1 MGTRT
6 RRTGT
11 AYTFFFVVGLAVL
24 GCPLDA
30 NQPPMTEDNRFA
42 FFEAHGYLDDCEN
55 FKQVENAFASLA
67 PDCRSCATQEC
78 GGAEGLASA
87 VEAFVPYTRCACDC
101 AAGDEE
107 SLLACD
113 KLRPSEASDGVLAP
127 LRACLKSKC
136 EVQCP
141 GVADGP
147 RLVADIALGLGNT
160 LAKAATCLQMGECFE
175 RADGAIVLAEP
186 PDEAVE
192 LLEAEVATEAAL
204 LNQQLALQLAAT
216 ADQARIAAERVV
228 ALEKA
233 LADAREAADRAVA
246 DATSNFKQEQAALQ
260 RLVDNAV
267 LEASNA
273 NRQREEFQTSAALE
287 PEVHARELQAKLRDV
302 EAAQAALV
310 ALKAN
315 VDELVGDARRDKE
328 TWESERAV
336 LISAQASDLA
346 KASAAAD
353 QRLSEIQAAAVS
365 GSDALRTRIELLS
378 TQNEAAAESARRAQ
392 AEIDEERATFAANV
406 SEKNVAVQEL
416 QELRLELTQLR
427 LQNAQ
432 SAAGSDELKAQIRAQ
447 QGRAD
452 KAEAALLLAEQAADA
467 SASACEATI
476 GCVQADAG
484 VAGDVISLAEH
495 QSELLA
501 LQQALNAAHEEQ
513 LSSSNGEATREIQ
526 ALRAALDAQQSAA
539 DSELEAV
546 KRQLDAAR
554 AAAAQQVEA
563 AQQALATLKSTSSAT
578 QLQLTE
584 AQANIEMLKLRVAEA
599 DLEKAKIVQ
608 LQLEVESANAAAKK
622 SEAAWQQDR
631 QALVDAND
639 AALRQQLE
647 DAEKKSAELKAAA
660 EAQVAVLTAQL
671 AEERRLGSTKS
682 NELAATLARIAAQ
695 QAELEKVAA
704 EAASN
709 RQALE
714 ESRLELAR
722 AREASDQ
729 FAAENDLL
737 KQQVSDAQDATRRA
751 EINTQTELARASA
764 ADAEVARLETL
775 ALASSDEAT
784 VLHEQQIAALQLQ
797 IQRVQEAEAVMRGE
811 LAAQALGSQRS
822 MAQLQE
828 DNRRL
833 EADRDKARTA
843 LATASATFA
852 EERATLQKR
861 IEEIAAEKRTGDDA
875 QALQRAE
882 IDQLTAR
889 IALITSEQARLQA
902 NQVAVDAL
910 AQEARLSADTWKSK
924 HELYEASTSTQ
935 LREASEQIA
944 RLEQVSAT
952 NDSGFREASAAF
964 SREIAS
970 LKGDNSAQVLRLS
983 KLDARARL
991 DHAEIDRLTV
1001 RLDSEGTQFE
1011 QARLEFDRTH
1021 AQSTEEN
1028 QRLLAEAEQRTKEL
1042 ALVQAALASTEATVA
1057 AKTRDLDA
1065 VTARIAERDDQIASL
1080 NTTLSAAQH
1089 ELTLLR
1095 RKESEAGEAFE
1106 SQQIALQR
1114 ALALVE
1120 ANQAAALAATSDS
1133 QQANDRVAQL
1143 TRQMND
1149 AQREANALLAATRA
1163 EMATD
1168 NAALAAQ
1175 LQKAQQETKAAKAAV
1190 STLEATG
1197 TATAT
1202 ELKEKTE
1209 ALRVAEER
1217 SDSLS
1222 LQVSQLE
1229 LVRTQ
1234 LEQAQLTVQA
1244 EILRAATA
1252 TARTAEVEIQLAAA
1266 ATELAKNSADL
1277 QAAEKRVSDAQTA
1290 FESKFA
1296 AQDEHARKLSA
1307 EVARFGSQSA
1317 LELAEITAASQK
1329 LRLATSEYE
1338 QSLADDQAI
1347 IAEFESKLLSVSADR
1362 DLALAEVARLEAQL
1376 EARDRAAAALNAISP
1391 DIVRVAA
1398 SESPA
1403 FVGAQLAT
1411 EVASSV
1417 QGPITSLGAEDIQ
1430 NVLRPLFAD
1439 DPELEACVDSDR
1451 AIAPGKW
1458 LAEKS
1463 ADISAYTNSGTGD
1476 TLYVRDATAE
1486 LLFEKP
1492 ATKTRIFA
1500 GAPVGTPKHRDC
1512 FRKSVVALADLKD
1525 VFETRYKP
1533 LLGDELHYSS
1543 AIASSDL
1550 TLEAFLAG
1558 LRLLGAQS
1566 RVDTLATLEV
1576 NVQFMAGHN
1585 FFLQIPGLTADVNI
1599 VEPPPVPAPPTDFAA
1614 TLEPYVVAGEIL
1626 PGDKL
1631 PSAQQLFVKLLS
1643 DLKTNPTEKLAV
1655 YAAALGHVL
1664 KNSNPTWQVP
1674 TQPPM
1679 SIDEALAFILTVYW
1693 AIPEGKREGKCLP
1706 NPVKYAVSGKFY
1718 PRFVGLSLDTVPP
1731 AIAQIGNDIPTD
1743 MREAVYCGYLNKIVK
1758 IATRPDGKKRFPQN
1772 TACGSQVL
1780 HGVALEIN
1788 ASDPWLVE
1796 LSNLANYPVFR
1807 RPTADANGN
1816 PTAGNIPSEL
1826 AEIRT
1831 KFENQYRL
1839 ISLDNIVML
1848 AQQKNLSS
1856 DFLASFADSG
1866 VTLMARVVYPYVIRN
1881 LYMKKVAAKA
1891 SARFFESPATAA
1903 DFILT
1908 LASPVGLNHARL
1920 FVRVVEIMSDETQDL
1935 RGSPFSE
1942 KQAQLYKIMVKPIG
1956 ASAFHEEAGGGKSTA
1971 IKFFPL
1977 LYPDQ
1982 AIEPCILHATT
1993 DPTVPEGY
2001 SPANLDALPSTRGPT
2016 VPLLHITASALR
2028 AWLDQ
2033 TQDAGAPKISCSV
2046 ILDEYDSPRYLGV
2059 RTLLLARN
2067 QAFVQMSATQ
2077 NLSELEVEIAGRQ
2090 VELELPG
2097 AKTDAL
2103 NAIIAQDK
2111 EILVNEANKY
2121 RAQFDRIHLKTATMG
2136 VGIPAPA
2143 VVEAVSIAQR
2153 WIAAGAFDLAKPKAI
2168 LVQEPDFDGG
2178 ATDVWTTF
2186 QAYLAGKLNGTPVA
2200 VLYKGPRG
2208 TVFNFRAQGASS
2220 PWKEFATQDLL
2231 DSEVTKLQNKIVVF
2245 CLYKETRGQDYKM
2258 YSDRYVAAQV
2268 IEHSEIP
2275 STSEVYQ
2282 ELKRNRQKTPLND
2295 EDNADLFVDITLGAS
2310 TRDKFLDAA
2319 AVLQKHLDVEGVYV
2333 KSVQEFSKALQL
2345 DMQERLNS
2353 SAFEEKAID
2362 AYNHSVAASNQ
2373 VAKAA
2378 GRVNSLLRP
2387 FDDVLEFCLGRTVG
2401 PTDTDQ
2407 TIYQASK
2414 DCVTD
2419 QVRQALPPSFEDD
2432 SAFVKRVIAATWSGV
2447 PLTAPYQTAKMWLG
2461 CPMKTGK
2468 LATSTLS
2475 PADIAKL
2482 RQYMCGVGDTGKISQ
2497 VPPVGKFREWIVE
2510 NTNEHFK
2517 QELKQGAAVSK
2528 LLTQL
2533 RALASPTLSRVTGYY
2548 QGQVELTRGPAEQ
2561 LLRLR

>member
-1 MGTRT
+1 MRTRT

-30 NQPPMTEDNRFA
+30 NQPPMMEDNRFA
-42 FFEAHGYLDDCEN
+42 FFEAHGYLDDCDN

-101 AAGDEE
+101 AAGDEA
-107 SLLACD
+107 SLLECD
-113 KLRPSEASDGVLAP
+113 KLRPSEAPDGVLAP

-136 EVQCP
+136 EVQCS
-141 GVADGP
+141 GVADDP

-160 LAKAATCLQMGECFE
+160 LAKAATCLQKGECFE

-216 ADQARIAAERVV
+216 PDQARIAAERVV

-273 NRQREEFQTSAALE
+273 NRQREEFQTSAALAAD
-287 PEVHARELQAKLRDV
+287 VHARELQGKLREV

-315 VDELVGDARRDKE
+315 VDELVDTARRDKE
-328 TWESERAV
+328 AWDSDRAV

-353 QRLSEIQAAAVS
+353 QRLLEIQAAAVS
-365 GSDALRTRIELLS
+365 DSDALRTRIELLS
-378 TQNEAAAESARRAQ
+378 KKNEAAAESARRAQ

-406 SEKNVAVQEL
+406 SEKNVAVQEVE
-416 QELRLELTQLR
+416 QLRLELTQLR
-427 LQNAQ
+427 LQNAE
-432 SAAGSDELKAQIRAQ
+432 SAAGSDQLKAQILAQ

-495 QSELLA
+495 QSALLA
-501 LQQALNAAHEEQ
+501 LRQALNAAYDEQ
-513 LSSSNGEATREIQ
+513 LGSSSAATREIQ
-526 ALRAALDAQQSAA
+526 ALKDALAAQQSAA

-546 KRQLDAAR
+546 KSQLDAAR

-563 AQQALATLKSTSSAT
+563 AQQALATLTSTASAT

-584 AQANIEMLKLRVAEA
+584 AQANIELLKLRVAEA
-599 DLEKAKIVQ
+599 DLEKARIVQ
-608 LQLEVESANAAAKK
+608 LQLEVASANAAAKK

-682 NELAATLARIAAQ
+682 DELAATLARIAAQ

-704 EAASN
+704 EALSN
-709 RQALE
+709 GQALE

-722 AREASDQ
+722 AREAQ
-729 FAAENDLL
+729 AKFAAENELL
-737 KQQVSDAQDATRRA
+737 KQQVADAQRATSLA

-764 ADAEVARLETL
+764 ADAEVTRLKTL
-775 ALASSDEAT
+775 ALATSDEAK
-784 VLHEQQIAALQLQ
+784 VLHEQQIAALNLQ
-797 IQRVQEAEAVMRGE
+797 IKRVQEAEAVMRGE
-811 LAAQALGSQRS
+811 LAAQTLGSQRS

-828 DNRRL
+828 DNRQL
-833 EADRDKARTA
+833 EADRDEARTA

-882 IDQLTAR
+882 IYQLTAR
-889 IALITSEQARLQA
+889 IALITSEQAQLQA

-910 AQEARLSADTWKSK
+910 AQEARLSADAWKSK
-924 HELYEASTSTQ
+924 HELYEASTSIQ

-944 RLEQVSAT
+944 RLKQVSAT
-952 NDSGFREASAAF
+952 NDNKYQEAEAAF
-964 SREIAS
+964 AREIAS
-970 LKGDNSAQVLRLS
+970 LKEDNSAQVLRLE
-983 KLDARARL
+983 KGDAQGRLDRAEIEALTARL
-991 DHAEIDRLTV
+991 ET
-1001 RLDSEGTQFE
+1001 EGVEFG

-1042 ALVQAALASTEATVA
+1042 ALVQATLAETEATVA
-1057 AKTRDLDA
+1057 AKVHDLGA
-1065 VTARIAERDDQIASL
+1065 VTARIAERDEQIASL
-1080 NTTLSAAQH
+1080 NTKLSAA
-1089 ELTLLR
+1089 
-1095 RKESEAGEAFE
+1095 ESELMRLREKEREVGEAFARQE
-1106 SQQIALQR
+1106 IALQR
-1114 ALALVE
+1114 ARALVE
-1120 ANQAAALAATSDS
+1120 ANQVAAVAATSDL
-1133 QQANDRVAQL
+1133 QQIANDRVAQL

-1149 AQREANALLAATRA
+1149 AQQVADARLEATRA
-1163 EMATD
+1163 EMAAD

-1175 LQKAQQETKAAKAAV
+1175 LQEAQEETNVAKAAV
-1190 STLEATG
+1190 SALEATG
-1197 TATAT
+1197 AATAS
-1202 ELKEKTE
+1202 ELKAKTE
-1209 ALRVAEER
+1209 ALRVAQQR

-1222 LQVSQLE
+1222 LQVSELE
-1229 LVRTQ
+1229 LVRKQ
-1234 LEQAQLTVQA
+1234 LEQAQLTVQS

-1252 TARTAEVEIQLAAA
+1252 TARTADVEKQLAAA
-1266 ATELAKNSADL
+1266 DAKLAQNSADL
-1277 QAAEKRVSDAQTA
+1277 QVAEKKVSEAQTA

-1307 EVARFGSQSA
+1307 EVARFGVQSA
-1317 LELAEITAASQK
+1317 LDLAKIAAASEA

-1338 QSLADDQAI
+1338 QSLASEQAT

-1362 DLALAEVARLEAQL
+1362 DSALAEVAQLKAQL

-1417 QGPITSLGAEDIQ
+1417 QGPIQSIGSIAIED
-1430 NVLRPLFAD
+1430 VLARLFAD
-1439 DPELEACVDSDR
+1439 DPELEACLGG

-1458 LAEKS
+1458 LAKKS
-1463 ADISAYTNSGTGD
+1463 ADISAYTEPGTEG

-1512 FRKSVVALADLKD
+1512 FRESPVVSADAKD
-1525 VFETRYKP
+1525 VTETRYKP
-1533 LLGDELHYSS
+1533 LSGDELRYSS
-1543 AIASSDL
+1543 AIATSDL
-1550 TLEAFLAG
+1550 TLDAFLAQLG
-1558 LRLLGAQS
+1558 LLGARS
-1566 RVDTLATLEV
+1566 RVTTLASLEV
-1576 NVQFMAGHN
+1576 KMQFIAGSN
-1585 FFLQIPGLTADVNI
+1585 FFKQIPALTADVNI

-1631 PSAQQLFVKLLS
+1631 PSAQQLFVQLLS
-1643 DLKTNPTEKLAV
+1643 KLKTNPTEESAV

-1664 KNSNPTWQVP
+1664 KNSNPTWKVP
-1674 TQPPM
+1674 TQPPI

-1706 NPVKYAVSGKFY
+1706 SPVEYAVSGKFY
-1718 PRFVGLSLDTVPP
+1718 PRFVKLLLDTVPS

-1743 MREAVYCGYLNKIVK
+1743 MREAVYCGYLNKIVE
-1758 IATRPDGKKRFPQN
+1758 IATLPNGKKRFPQN
-1772 TACGSQVL
+1772 TVCGSQVL
-1780 HGVALEIN
+1780 HGAALEID
-1788 ASDPWLVE
+1788 AGGPPLVE

-1807 RPTADANGN
+1807 RPPADANGN
-1816 PTAGNIPSEL
+1816 PTAGEIPSEL
-1826 AEIRT
+1826 AAIKTE
-1831 KFENQYRL
+1831 FENRYKL

-1848 AQQKNLSS
+1848 ARQNNLSS
-1856 DFLASFADSG
+1856 DFLASFADLG
-1866 VTLMARVVYPYVIRN
+1866 VTLMAQVVYPYVIRN

-1891 SARFFESPATAA
+1891 SARFFESPATAD

-1908 LASPVGLNHARL
+1908 LPSPVGLNHARL
-1920 FVRVVEIMSDETQDL
+1920 FVRVVAIMSDDTQDL
-1935 RGSPFSE
+1935 QGSPFSK
-1942 KQAQLYKIMVKPIG
+1942 KQAELYKIMVKPIG

-2001 SPANLDALPSTRGPT
+2001 LPANLDELPSTRGPT

-2090 VELELPG
+2090 VELDLQG
-2097 AKTDAL
+2097 ANTDAL
-2103 NAIIAQDK
+2103 NVIIAQDK
-2111 EILVNEANKY
+2111 EILANEAIKY
-2121 RAQFDRIHLKTATMG
+2121 RAQFERIHLQTATMG

-2143 VVEAVSIAQR
+2143 VAEAVSIAQR
-2153 WIAAGAFDLAKPKAI
+2153 WIAGNVFDRAKPKAI

-2186 QAYLAGKLNGTPVA
+2186 QTYLAGKLNGAPVA

-2220 PWKEFATQDLL
+2220 PWEEFATQDLL
-2231 DSEVTKLQNKIVVF
+2231 DSKAAALQNKIVVF

-2282 ELKRNRQKTPLND
+2282 ELKRNRQKKPLND
-2295 EDNADLFVDITLGAS
+2295 EDNADLFVDIALDAS
-2310 TRDKFLDAA
+2310 TRDNFLGAA
-2319 AVLQKHLDVEGVYV
+2319 AVLQKQLDVEGVYV

-2353 SAFEEKAID
+2353 SAFEAKTIA
-2362 AYNHSVAASNQ
+2362 AYNKSVAVSNQ
-2373 VAKAA
+2373 AAKTE

-2387 FDDVLEFCLGRTVG
+2387 FNDVLEFCLARTVG
-2401 PTDTDQ
+2401 EADTDQ

-2414 DCVTD
+2414 DCVTN
-2419 QVRQALPPSFEDD
+2419 QVRQVLPPSFEED

-2447 PLTAPYQTAKMWLG
+2447 PLTAPYQTAKTWLG

-2475 PADIAKL
+2475 PADIVKL

-2517 QELKQGAAVSK
+2517 QELEQGAAVDK
-2528 LLTQL
+2528 LLKRL
-2533 RALASPTLSRVTGYY
+2533 RALEPPTLSRVTTYY
-2548 QGQVELTRGPAEQ
+2548 KGQVELTRGPALQ
-2561 LLRLR
+2561 LLRSL